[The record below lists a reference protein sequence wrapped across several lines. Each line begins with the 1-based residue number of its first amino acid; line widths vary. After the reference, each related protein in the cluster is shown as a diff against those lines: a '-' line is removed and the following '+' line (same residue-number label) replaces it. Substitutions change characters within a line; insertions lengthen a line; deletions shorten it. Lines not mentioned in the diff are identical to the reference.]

1 MLRITIE
8 AFKNIKTKQKT
19 NSPQDKEAG
28 HTTVLPASE
37 FLCLIIL
44 YKKKR
49 KKQKVYMK
57 YQTTGYAPQAGSR

>member
-8 AFKNIKTKQKT
+8 AFKNIKTKKP
-19 NSPQDKEAG
+19 NSPQDREAG
-28 HTTVLPASE
+28 HTTVLPVSE

-57 YQTTGYAPQAGSR
+57 YQTTGYAPHAGSR